1 LVDYRQDGAR
11 DELKI
16 LAQMDWN
23 HRLNVDYRLR
33 LIVGADI
40 EIEIEIVLNQYADQV
55 GDRVLRLLGQ
65 LAFKCFPGRPEFR
78 KACPPGQDI
87 RMKQSM
93 PTRTAKLTGFVL

>member
-1 LVDYRQDGAR
+1 MVDYRQDGAR

-65 LAFKCFPGRPEFR
+65 FAFISAFLVGLSFGRLALL
-78 KACPPGQDI
+78 A
-87 RMKQSM
+87 
-93 PTRTAKLTGFVL
+93 RTYG